1 MYVQAYNNSCV
12 MNNVRQFLSEN
23 YLQLIGTHILRPLF
37 QERLVEIGRVAYIAY
52 GEDKGK
58 LCVIVDVIDQ
68 NRVWL
73 QLFNYLQNI
82 YKVNIK

>member
-1 MYVQAYNNSCV
+1 M
-12 MNNVRQFLSEN
+12 LEN

-82 YKVNIK
+82 YKINIK